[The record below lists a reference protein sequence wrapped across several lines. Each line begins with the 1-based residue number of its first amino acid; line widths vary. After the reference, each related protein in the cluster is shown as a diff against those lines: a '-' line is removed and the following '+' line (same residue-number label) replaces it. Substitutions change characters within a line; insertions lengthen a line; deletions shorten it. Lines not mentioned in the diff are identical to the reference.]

1 MVNIIR
7 EHPLRSENF
16 WIGKDGLDEGIYKEA
31 AKQGKTVSMLLEDM
45 KADKK
50 SEPTPYQGMT
60 KGQVMQMRKSM
71 QSAGQLVPLTALEE
85 CFKQSGIKAFG
96 SYRDPYNKFF
106 EIADMDVLFPE
117 YVSDRVYTSM
127 MLIPLVSEF
136 VAGEV
141 VVPSEFYLKIY
152 LNDVEDDRQ
161 LREVSRGAEF
171 PTTRVQV
178 GKHQIRLVKY
188 GRVLEMAYE
197 DTEQRGSMVL
207 DAALR
212 KIAMQIMIDAT
223 DDMVYTLLNGD
234 GNSSTTPTNTT
245 SSTTT
250 GVVVLD
256 DLIAWA
262 TNLNSPYKMNKFV
275 GRKTYLRKYYKPL
288 ASFVDPVATWG
299 FVGLDLPK
307 PFEWDRSVLTSD
319 IFIGV
324 DQRFAIEHLTMG
336 GPMTETD
343 KLIRKQVNGTAIS
356 WRSGFSIIDPI
367 AVGKFDID
375 H

>member
-1 MVNIIR
+1 MTAMNR
-7 EHPLRSENF
+7 EHPLRSESF

-31 AKQGKTVSMLLEDM
+31 ATQGKTVSMLLEDM
-45 KADKK
+45 KATKRA
-50 SEPTPYQGMT
+50 EPTPYQGMT
-60 KGQVMQMRKSM
+60 KGQVMQTRKNLFAS
-71 QSAGQLVPLTALEE
+71 GQPIPLTALEDCLKE
-85 CFKQSGIKAFG
+85 AGIKAFG
-96 SYRDPYNKFF
+96 AYRDSYTKFF

-117 YVSDRVYTSM
+117 YVSDRVYTNM
-127 MLIPLVSEF
+127 MLVPLVSEF
-136 VAGEV
+136 VASEI

-152 LNDVEDDRQ
+152 LDDQEDDRQ
-161 LREVSRGAEF
+161 LREVGRGSEF

-178 GKHQIRLVKY
+178 GSHQARLVKY

-212 KIAMQIMIDAT
+212 KIAMQIMVDAT

-245 SSTTT
+245 STTT
-250 GVVVLD
+250 SGVVVVD

-262 TNLNSPYKMNKFV
+262 MNLDSPYKMNKFI
-275 GRKTYLRKYYKPL
+275 GRKAWLMKYFKPL
-288 ASFVDPVATWG
+288 ADFDNPQATWG
-299 FVGLDLPK
+299 FIGLDLPK
-307 PFEWDRSVLTSD
+307 PYEWDRSVLTSD
-319 IFIGV
+319 LFLGV

-356 WRSGFSIIDPI
+356 WRSGFSIIDPK
-367 AVGKFDID
+367 AVGKFDGT